1 MSLIV
6 RTELDFFFQIRWK
19 SKNKK
24 YLSFIEFGK
33 IIILEIG
40 IKKFFTQKVGDFVN
54 FADCE
59 AMFWN
64 VFYGFCIG
72 RIQFQLYGKVIIIGK
87 SQS

>member
-1 MSLIV
+1 M
-6 RTELDFFFQIRWK
+6 
-19 SKNKK
+19 
-24 YLSFIEFGK
+24 
-33 IIILEIG
+33 
-40 IKKFFTQKVGDFVN
+40 KKFFTQKVGDFVN